1 MKVGLSAEV
10 FNLFNW
16 NNTLSWG
23 STKFDASGKPVASFG
38 KPTGAYQARQA
49 QVGMQVKF

>member
-1 MKVGLSAEV
+1 MKVGFSAEV

-23 STKFDASGKPVASFG
+23 STKYTAAGAEVASFG